1 MGNKM
6 GRHYV
11 GPAVNV
17 GNNINCCKLNVGIV
31 MVLSVLGASLEIC
44 ALSLA
49 VGKISEAINKF
60 YY

>member
-11 GPAVNV
+11 GLAVNV

-31 MVLSVLGASLEIC
+31 MVLSVLGASLEMVPGHW
-44 ALSLA
+44 L
-49 VGKISEAINKF
+49 
-60 YY
+60 